1 MSTIVQKRWAKLFL
15 AVAILML
22 TQVVWWLDVFSRHV
36 NTIAELRKENSVLQ
50 GTIRDPGVIEAIET
64 FTARKKMMF
73 YSETF
78 VFGVLTALG
87 LYLLFRALKNQEKAR
102 DLQKQFI
109 ETVSHESKTPLT
121 ALKLRLESILEKS
134 ESDAQLSKE
143 LNQSLEEVR
152 RLVSVFDKTLSLN
165 RMESLSFRFE
175 EVSFSELT
183 QQVMRRMDPLFK
195 QKNVKLSSSISND
208 VWVRG
213 DLFALQNLVQSLL
226 ENAVV
231 YNDKERREVAV
242 ELREVAG
249 AVKLKITDNGPG
261 ISQEERNKIFEKFFR
276 GKSSR
281 RIPGTGLGLYL
292 VKHTVEMH
300 SGKIELSSSSSNGAQ
315 FEVTFPRKGDKSDS

>member
-73 YSETF
+73 FSETF

-226 ENAVV
+226 ENAVI

>member
-73 YSETF
+73 FSETF

-226 ENAVV
+226 ENAVI
-231 YNDKERREVAV
+231 YNDKETREVAV

>member
-226 ENAVV
+226 ENAVI

>member
-226 ENAVV
+226 ENAVI
-231 YNDKERREVAV
+231 YNDKETREVAV

-261 ISQEERNKIFEKFFR
+261 ILQEERNKIFEKFFR